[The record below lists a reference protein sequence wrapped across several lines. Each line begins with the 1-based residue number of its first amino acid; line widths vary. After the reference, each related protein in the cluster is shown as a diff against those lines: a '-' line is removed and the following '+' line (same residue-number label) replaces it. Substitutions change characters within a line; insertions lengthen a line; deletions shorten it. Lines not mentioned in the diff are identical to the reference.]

1 MSSGSGEAPPALL
14 RVFFVVQN
22 GFVHRAMAKLAQNGA
37 VSDVENLNGR
47 LVACA
52 VRAQAPSDIARVVE
66 FDVLKQTSFFV
77 RVYVALVHL
86 PPPSPIMALA
96 AARARGDLGKRRLEL
111 QPGDV
116 DFLLPHSAV
125 LRDALAAWR
134 AARPPR
140 SPCQTFEVQL
150 HQIGGND
157 VRQWIAVPLV
167 DEFARQFACRAEYAD
182 SLGALLYRAATRGA
196 HADVI
201 LSIYCS
207 EHFTALLI
215 PITADFQPKPGINH
229 HRWKGLDA
237 RTPVGDGGD
246 GSDGGD
252 GGGDGASAADTSTKR
267 SAKKARVDDDGDAA
281 NVEDGDE
288 NSEGSDDGN
297 HTVWNMQEPPMRL
310 QRAETILQ
318 ARTSSL
324 IVVVDR
330 AFDWHNINAILRSC
344 DALGVQNVWVITP
357 LEGYKGVDDAT
368 VDINRR
374 INRGT
379 DKWLTVRVFESRSE
393 CIAALRAEP
402 GNLKIWA
409 CDVNDKAMRLDL
421 PPSGRI
427 AMPERL
433 ALVMGHERTG
443 VSEQMLSAAD
453 AHVYLPIFGFGS
465 SLNLSVATALI
476 MQRVFDLAPHYRGQ
490 MPAAERAAI
499 RMQWFVRLAVSDQQ
513 RVVAEAWASRAE
525 PLPLLADLRR
535 RVIRSR
541 PSVKLEQRL
550 QETSTQLEARG
561 TK

>member
-1 MSSGSGEAPPALL
+1 
-14 RVFFVVQN
+14 
-22 GFVHRAMAKLAQNGA
+22 MAKLAQNGA
-37 VSDVENLNGR
+37 VSEIENLNGR
-47 LVACA
+47 LVACV
-52 VRAQAPSDIARVVE
+52 VRAPSASELARVLE

-96 AARARGDLGKRRLEL
+96 ATRARGDLGQRRLEL

-116 DFLLPHSAV
+116 DFLLPHAAV
-125 LRDALAAWR
+125 MTDALAAWR
-134 AARPPR
+134 AARSPR

-150 HQIGGND
+150 HQIGGNV
-157 VRQWIAVPLV
+157 VRQWIALPFV
-167 DEFARQFACRAEYAD
+167 ENFARQLASRAEYAD
-182 SLGALLYRAATRGA
+182 SLGALLYRGAARGA

-207 EHFTALLI
+207 ERFTALLM

-246 GSDGGD
+246 GSGGGD
-252 GGGDGASAADTSTKR
+252 GGGGDGASAADTSTKR
-267 SAKKARVDDDGDAA
+267 SAKKARVDDDDGDAA

-288 NSEGSDDGN
+288 NSDGFDDGN

-344 DALGVQNVWVITP
+344 DALGVQNIWVITP

-421 PPSGRI
+421 PPSGTI
-427 AMPERL
+427 EMPERL

-550 QETSTQLEARG
+550 HETSAMLEARG